1 MSFSESEFKPKVK
14 KYGNDSSV
22 RVIDPNPLQEIV
34 PLEDLFIYV
43 SLRAK
48 QKSKSILTEIDGK
61 KISLVNENRS
71 SVDLITPQRTQ
82 TVDGTSLF
90 ASKPMLTT
98 DWTEI
103 GGHNFS
109 ATKVGDNGKDFE
121 GFGITNIDIEIKSQ
135 VTPKFV
141 INFTD
146 IRGATLFEQ
155 GSCSPYGLFFNLP
168 YPMFELTVKGYYGK
182 PCKTGE

>member
-1 MSFSESEFKPKVK
+1 MSFSESEFKPEVK
-14 KYGNDSSV
+14 KMGQGSTV
-22 RVIDPNPLQEIV
+22 RIIDPNPLQETV

-48 QKSKSILTEIDGK
+48 QKSKSILTEVEGP
-61 KISLVNENRS
+61 KIKLINENRS
-71 SVDLITPQRTQ
+71 SIDLITPQTIN
-82 TVDGTSLF
+82 SNNLF
-90 ASKPMLTT
+90 SSKPMLTT

-135 VTPKFV
+135 QTPKFV

-146 IRGATLFEQ
+146 VRGATLFEQ
-155 GSCSPYGLFFNLP
+155 GSCSP
-168 YPMFELTVKGYYGK
+168 
-182 PCKTGE
+182 